1 MKKTCV
7 PVSFVFC
14 VFLIYTGTPTSS
26 LFSTQRKSCVIFL
39 SKQNGTPG
47 GTWFSSHLCCANI
60 RRRHLAQSYVGAI
73 LDASRGLRLLMIA
86 QSFTGWLLFP
96 PCCVSFCVLRAGNR
110 VDACALDKAGSVSTM
125 LTKPRLL
132 SMSGATV
139 LAPLKQL

>member
-1 MKKTCV
+1 MC
-7 PVSFVFC
+7 SRLL
-14 VFLIYTGTPTSS
+14 FLVYFLYTLARPHSS
-26 LFSTQRKSCVIFL
+26 LFSTQKKSCVIFL

-96 PCCVSFCVLRAGNR
+96 PCWVSFCVLRAGNR

-139 LAPLKQL
+139 LAPLRQL

>member
-1 MKKTCV
+1 M
-7 PVSFVFC
+7 
-14 VFLIYTGTPTSS
+14 FLLCISIYTGTPAS
-26 LFSTQRKSCVIFL
+26 LFPHRENLGEFFL
-39 SKQNGTPG
+39 SKQNGMPS

-60 RRRHLAQSYVGAI
+60 RRRRHLAQSYVGAI

-96 PCCVSFCVLRAGNR
+96 PCWVSFCVLRAGNR

-132 SMSGATV
+132 SMLGATV
-139 LAPLKQL
+139 PAPLQL

>member
-1 MKKTCV
+1 MF
-7 PVSFVFC
+7 PSLVSFVY
-14 VFLIYTGTPTSS
+14 FLYTLARPHSS

-39 SKQNGTPG
+39 SKQNGTPS

-60 RRRHLAQSYVGAI
+60 CGRRLAQSYVGAI
-73 LDASRGLRLLMIA
+73 LDASRGLRLFMIA

-96 PCCVSFCVLRAGNR
+96 PCWVSFCVLRAGDR

-132 SMSGATV
+132 SMLGATV
-139 LAPLKQL
+139 PAPLQL

>member
-1 MKKTCV
+1 MC
-7 PVSFVFC
+7 SRLLF
-14 VFLIYTGTPTSS
+14 FLCISIYTGTPASS
-26 LFSTQRKSCVIFL
+26 LFPTQRKSCVIFL

-60 RRRHLAQSYVGAI
+60 RRRRHLAQSYVGAI

-96 PCCVSFCVLRAGNR
+96 PCWVSFCVLRAGNR

-132 SMSGATV
+132 SMLGATV
-139 LAPLKQL
+139 PAPLQL

>member
-1 MKKTCV
+1 MKYVFPIFCL
-7 PVSFVFC
+7 FC
-14 VFLIYTGTPTSS
+14 VFLYTPARPHILTAAQEIPIARGNFLFKQTGT
-26 LFSTQRKSCVIFL
+26 L
-39 SKQNGTPG
+39 G

-60 RRRHLAQSYVGAI
+60 CGRRLAQSYVGAI

-96 PCCVSFCVLRAGNR
+96 PCWVSFCVLRAGNR

-132 SMSGATV
+132 SMLGATV
-139 LAPLKQL
+139 PAPLQL

>member
-1 MKKTCV
+1 MF
-7 PVSFVFC
+7 PSLVSFVY
-14 VFLIYTGTPTSS
+14 FLYTLARPH
-26 LFSTQRKSCVIFL
+26 LLYFPPREKSCVIFL
-39 SKQNGTPG
+39 SKQNGTPS

-60 RRRHLAQSYVGAI
+60 CGRRLAQSYVGAI

-96 PCCVSFCVLRAGNR
+96 PCWVSFCVLRAGDR

-132 SMSGATV
+132 SMPGATV